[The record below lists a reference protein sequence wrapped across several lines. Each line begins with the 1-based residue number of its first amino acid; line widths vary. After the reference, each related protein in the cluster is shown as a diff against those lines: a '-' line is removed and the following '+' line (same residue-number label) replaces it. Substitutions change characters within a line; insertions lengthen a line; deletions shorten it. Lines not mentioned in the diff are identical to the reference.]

1 MITIT
6 RGQWFPL
13 TIGNIRYG
21 GAAFDLQGASEVSA
35 SLVSTLG
42 AKSPLK
48 FEITAYNELSAVSDG
63 SLSAGKYSIEVSCKG
78 ADGKSYRMKSPE
90 AIIEVSSSTTPSVGS
105 TSVRVSGDEWE
116 LTADVEMHEAQAR
129 TYMSLLEEAR
139 KAAMDAADRANSTVD
154 GVTKAV
160 EDAGK
165 AAEEANKAAADA
177 EKAKTLSEE
186 QTAKAAEAETAR
198 VEVENA
204 RVTAESARA
213 TVENA
218 RVTAE
223 NERVQSEQSRKSAET
238 ERVSAE
244 EARMAAETARASAET
259 QRANSETQ
267 RETDFASTKTACET
281 ATANATAATDKANT
295 ATASATSAANAAT
308 EATDKANAA
317 AVKATSAAN
326 AAVEAEQGRVE
337 AEQGRVTAE
346 TAREQGFTEKAA
358 HLEEL
363 LQYIKDNHLEPDVKL
378 AEAIKNT
385 INGTD
390 EFVYL
395 DTNDGNVKSMPN
407 TNKLGANVA
416 SVYYAGKRSIR
427 LGESCKMLSAKNTL
441 VRNLDLSGW
450 DFEAATDMTEFLN
463 NASALKT
470 LTLQDNMTLANVTS
484 MVQCFFSCG
493 SLQALDT
500 SKWTLAN
507 VTNMVQCFSGCGSL
521 QALDTSKWTLANV
534 KDMSYCFYQCT
545 LLREI
550 DLTSCDITKCK
561 KWDAW
566 LTQTRLETLRIGL
579 IDFSLCGTI
588 DFLNGSDIRELTGT
602 LRGIKNNF
610 TAKSNRMTRDSCM
623 VVINGLETVTEA
635 KTLTLGANNKPVSLG
650 GKGND
655 PISDADLKIAT
666 DKGWTVAF
674 A

>member
-1 MITIT
+1 MITVT
-6 RGQWFPL
+6 KGQWFPL

-42 AKSPLK
+42 AKSPLS

-90 AIIEVSSSTTPSVGS
+90 AVIEVSSSTTPSVGS
-105 TSVRVSGDEWE
+105 TSVRVAGDEWE
-116 LTADVEMHEAQAR
+116 LTADVEMHEGQAR

-139 KAAMDAADRANSTVD
+139 KKALDAADRANSTVD

-177 EKAKTLSEE
+177 EKAVSNADKAKTLSEE
-186 QTAKAAEAETAR
+186 QMAKAAEAETAR
-198 VEVENA
+198 EEA
-204 RVTAESARA
+204 
-213 TVENA
+213 ENA

-259 QRANSETQ
+259 QRANAETQ

-281 ATANATAATDKANT
+281 ATSNATAATDKANT

-337 AEQGRVTAE
+337 AEQGRAEAE

-363 LQYIKDNHLEPDVKL
+363 LQYIKDNHLEADAKL

-395 DTNDGNVKSMPN
+395 DANDGNVKSMPN
-407 TNKLGANVA
+407 TNSLGTNVA
-416 SVYYAGKRSIR
+416 AVYYAGKRSIKP
-427 LGESCKMLSAKNTL
+427 GMGYYMFGQWDGNKL
-441 VRNLDLSGW
+441 VRSIDLSGW
-450 DFEAATDMTEFLN
+450 DFEAATSMIFFMN
-463 NASALKT
+463 SASNLRT
-470 LTLQDNMTLANVTS
+470 LTLPANMTLANVTS
-484 MVQCFFSCG
+484 MAQCFY
-493 SLQALDT
+493 
-500 SKWTLAN
+500 
-507 VTNMVQCFSGCGSL
+507 GCGSL

-534 KDMSYCFYQCT
+534 QDMIYCFYQCT

-550 DLTSCDITKCK
+550 DLTSCNITKCK

-566 LTQTRLETLRIGL
+566 LTYTRLETLRIGL
-579 IDFSLCGTI
+579 IDFSLCNGV
-588 DFLNGSDIRELTGT
+588 DFLLGTNIRHLTGT
-602 LRGIKNNF
+602 LRGIKDNF
-610 TAKSNRMTRDSCM
+610 KAVSNRMTRDSCM
-623 VVINGLETVTEA
+623 VVINGLDTVTEA
-635 KTLTLGANNKPVSLG
+635 KTLTLGNNNKPVSLG
-650 GKGND
+650 GKGSD